1 MGKYKHKE
9 RTLQEIR
16 KEIGL
21 QTQDRRQF
29 LNALLNISNFEMS
42 VELKKKHIENMR
54 FQLSSGNLTEKDKFG
69 NLMDA
74 EMLKRDITIFEF
86 QLKQLELNLDFAKE
100 DLHFILHTNEGVLV
114 KAGGTIEDLK
124 EKVNAH
130 FLMIRDEYDKI
141 KKVME
146 RTNAV

>member
-1 MGKYKHKE
+1 MAKDKHKE

-42 VELKKKHIENMR
+42 VELKKKHIENMKS
-54 FQLSSGNLTEKDKFG
+54 QVSSDNLTEKDKFG

-146 RTNAV
+146 STNAV